1 MAAGPLDPGG
11 ELRDLASDCV
21 HCGFCLPACPTYQ
34 LWGEEMDSPRG
45 RIHLISQ
52 ILDSGQ
58 GGAAAGEHFDRCLG
72 CMACMTAC
80 PSGVQYDQLIE
91 AARSWAEPGPSGLPG
106 AAALDE
112 AWQAAPAPLPAR
124 TRRDRAVRAAIFATF
139 PYANRLRALLGPLRA
154 AQLTGLDRVAA
165 HSTLLARIAPE
176 AAAALAVAPAPNR
189 RAGRLRPRGGRM
201 PARADASR
209 ADANTAGANW
219 AGAGQTGGRQAGPAG
234 LLARLRSR
242 QERMPARTPAAGPR
256 RAVVGM
262 LTGCVQQVFF
272 PQVNA
277 ATVRVLSAEGC
288 DVICPPGQ
296 GCCGALS
303 LHGGRRAEAAAF
315 ARQTIETFEQAGVD
329 TVIVNAAGCGSAMK
343 EYGRLLAGD
352 PTWAERAAAFSG
364 RVRDLSEYLAELGPA
379 APRAELDLTIA
390 YHDACHL
397 AHAQRITAQP
407 RRLLGEIP
415 GVALVD
421 IPDGGTCCG
430 SAGIYNLVQP
440 EAAAELGARK
450 ANAVLS
456 TGADLLVSANPGC
469 SLQIA
474 KALAAA
480 GHPLPVAHVAE
491 VLDASIR
498 ALPAQAL
505 TARENEN
512 KPRTGPG

>member
-1 MAAGPLDPGG
+1 MAEGDGRLLDPDG
-11 ELRDLASDCV
+11 ELRQLASDCV

-58 GGAAAGEHFDRCLG
+58 GTAAAAEHFDRCLG

-91 AARSWAEPGPSGLPG
+91 AARSWAEPEP
-106 AAALDE
+106 AAASD
-112 AWQAAPAPLPAR
+112 AADGRGEGPAGELRPAVLPAR
-124 TRRDRAVRAAIFATF
+124 SRRDRAVRAAIFATF
-139 PYANRLRALLGPLRA
+139 PYPSRLRALLGPLRA
-154 AQLTGLDRVAA
+154 AQLTGLDRVVA
-165 HSTLLARIAPE
+165 SSKLLQRFAPE
-176 AAAALAVAPAPNR
+176 AVAALAVAPTPSQGTARASGWPGRRPLSRLAHR
-189 RAGRLRPRGGRM
+189 RARGPRV
-201 PARADASR
+201 
-209 ADANTAGANW
+209 
-219 AGAGQTGGRQAGPAG
+219 
-234 LLARLRSR
+234 
-242 QERMPARTPAAGPR
+242 PARTAALGTR

-277 ATVRVLSAEGC
+277 ATARVLSAEGC

-315 ARQTIETFEQAGVD
+315 ARKTMATFEHAGVD
-329 TVIVNAAGCGSAMK
+329 AVIVNSAGCGSAMK
-343 EYGRLLAGD
+343 EYRHLLAGD
-352 PTWAERAAAFSG
+352 PAWAERAAAFSG
-364 RVRDLSEYLAELGPA
+364 RVRDLSEYLAELGPV
-379 APRAELDLTIA
+379 APRAELPLTIA

-397 AHAQRITAQP
+397 GHAQGITAQP
-407 RRLLGEIP
+407 RTLLRGIP
-415 GVALVD
+415 GVTLVD
-421 IPDGGTCCG
+421 IADGSTCCG

-440 EAAAELGARK
+440 EEAAELGTRK

-456 TGADLLVSANPGC
+456 TNADLLVSANPGC

-474 KALAAA
+474 KATAAA
-480 GHPLPVAHVAE
+480 GRPLPVAHIAE

-498 ALPAQAL
+498 ALPGRAL
-505 TARENEN
+505 T
-512 KPRTGPG
+512 TDS